1 MTHMTAVQEIS
12 QIAQPWAS
20 IFNNS
25 RALSSGVMF
34 AHLSGLVLGGGGAV
48 AADRASLRAVRASE
62 AQRQS
67 HLSELGLV
75 HRVVLWGLSV
85 TFLSGLLLAAADVET
100 YATLPAFW
108 VKMGLI
114 ALLLGNGL
122 FMQRAERALSS
133 GTPAWRRLHVTAVLS
148 LLLWFAVLLA
158 STFLTS
164 AG

>member
-1 MTHMTAVQEIS
+1 MTAVQTIS
-12 QIAQPWAS
+12 EFAQPWAS

-25 RALSSGVMF
+25 RAVSSGVMF

-48 AADRASLRAVRASE
+48 AADRASLRAVKAS
-62 AQRQS
+62 ATQQAS
-67 HLSELGLV
+67 HLKELGLV

-108 VKMGLI
+108 IKMSLI
-114 ALLLGNGL
+114 ALLLGNGYW
-122 FMQRAERALSS
+122 MQRSERALAG
-133 GTPAWRRLHVTAVLS
+133 GTPAWRRLHIAALVS
-148 LLLWFAVLLA
+148 LVLWFAVLLA
-158 STFLTS
+158 STLLTS

>member
-1 MTHMTAVQEIS
+1 MTAVQELT
-12 QIAQPWAS
+12 QITQPWAS

-62 AQRQS
+62 SQRQS

-85 TFLSGLLLAAADVET
+85 TFLSGLMLAAADVET

-108 VKMGLI
+108 IKMGLI
-114 ALLLGNGL
+114 GLLLGNGL
-122 FMQRAERALSS
+122 FMQHAERVLSA
-133 GTPAWRRLHVTAVLS
+133 GTPAWRRLHVTAVVS
-148 LLLWFAVLLA
+148 LVLWFAVLLA

>member
-1 MTHMTAVQEIS
+1 MTAVQALS
-12 QIAQPWAS
+12 QIAQPWAA
-20 IFNNS
+20 IFNDS
-25 RALSSGVMF
+25 RAVSSGVMF

-48 AADRASLRAVRASE
+48 AADRASLRALRASE

-67 HLSELGLV
+67 HLRELGLV
-75 HRVVLWGLSV
+75 HRVVLSGLSV
-85 TFLSGLLLAAADVET
+85 TFLSGILLAAADVET

-108 VKMGLI
+108 IKMGLI

-122 FMQRAERALSS
+122 FMQRTEHALTT
-133 GTPAWRRLHVTAVLS
+133 GTPAWRRLHVAAVAS
-148 LLLWFAVLLA
+148 LVLWFAVLLA

>member
-1 MTHMTAVQEIS
+1 MTAVQAIS

-20 IFNNS
+20 LFNNS
-25 RALSSGVMF
+25 RVLSSGVMF

-48 AADRASLRAVRASE
+48 AADRASLRAVKASATQRAS
-62 AQRQS
+62 
-67 HLSELGLV
+67 HLNELGLV
-75 HRVVLWGLSV
+75 HRVVIVGLSV

-108 VKMGLI
+108 IKMTLI
-114 ALLLGNGL
+114 GLLLGNGL
-122 FMQRAERALSS
+122 WMQRSERALAE
-133 GTPAWRRLHVTAVLS
+133 GTPAWRRLHVSALVS
-148 LLLWFAVLLA
+148 LVLWFAVLLA

>member
-1 MTHMTAVQEIS
+1 MTAVQELT
-12 QIAQPWAS
+12 QITQPWAS

-25 RALSSGVMF
+25 RALASGVMF

-62 AQRQS
+62 SQRQS

-85 TFLSGLLLAAADVET
+85 TFLSGLMLAAADVET

-108 VKMGLI
+108 IKMGLI
-114 ALLLGNGL
+114 GLLLANGL
-122 FMQRAERALSS
+122 FMQHAERVLSA
-133 GTPAWRRLHVTAVLS
+133 GTPAWRRLHVTAVVS
-148 LLLWFAVLLA
+148 LVLWFAVLLA